1 MNEKLLLDVAVLAGE
16 IMLSSGAETYRV
28 EDTMDHI
35 LKKGQKETV
44 ESFALMTGIV
54 ATVSDKDMSQPL
66 TVMRTV
72 NRRSTNLSNIMK
84 VNDISRKYCEDKIT
98 LEEAWELLSQVNQ
111 NQYKRIF
118 YNLAMSGVA
127 AGFAMMFG
135 GTIWDVIV
143 GAIVGFLLGLIVTA
157 TKLGHF
163 NAIITDILSGAG
175 ISLATLIMG
184 YLIPDRLN
192 TDIIIISTMMSI
204 VPGVAITNAIRD
216 TLHGDYLSGSARIL
230 EAFVKAASIAL
241 GVGVGMALFTMIVG
255 GAL

>member
-175 ISLATLIMG
+175 ISLATLIIG

-241 GVGVGMALFTMIVG
+241 GVGVGMALFNMIVG

>member
-1 MNEKLLLDVAVLAGE
+1 MNDKMLLDVAVLAGE

-35 LKKGQKETV
+35 LKKGNKDTV

-54 ATVSDKDMSQPL
+54 ATVNDRSMDTPL

-84 VNDISRKYCEDKIT
+84 VNEISRRYCKDKIT
-98 LEEAWELLSQVNQ
+98 LEEAWEQLQGVNQ
-111 NQYKRIF
+111 KQYRRTF
-118 YNLAMSGVA
+118 YNLAMAGVS
-127 AGFAMMFG
+127 AGFVMMFG
-135 GTIWDVIV
+135 GTAWDVLV
-143 GAIVGFLLGLIVTA
+143 GAVVGLLLGLIVTA
-157 TKLGHF
+157 TKIGRL
-163 NAIITDILSGAG
+163 NAIIADILSGAG
-175 ISLATLIMG
+175 ISLATLLMNRLVMG
-184 YLIPDRLN
+184 VLN
-192 TDIIIISTMMSI
+192 TDIIIISSMMSI

-241 GVGVGMALFTMIVG
+241 GVGTGLTIFSMLLG
-255 GAL
+255 GGL

>member
-241 GVGVGMALFTMIVG
+241 GVGVGMALFTMIIG

>member
-35 LKKGQKETV
+35 LKKGNKESV

-54 ATVSDKDMSQPL
+54 ATVNGKDMDKPL

-84 VNDISRKYCEDKIT
+84 VNDISRRYCEDKIT
-98 LEEAWELLSQVNQ
+98 LEEAWELLTQVNQ
-111 NQYKRIF
+111 KQYRRIF
-118 YNLAMSGVA
+118 YNLAMAGVA
-127 AGFAMMFG
+127 AGFVMMFG
-135 GTIWDVIV
+135 GTIWDVFA
-143 GAIVGFLLGLIVTA
+143 GAFIGFLLGLIVTA

-175 ISLATLIMG
+175 ISLATLLLNRLVSG
-184 YLIPDRLN
+184 RLN
-192 TDIIIISTMMSI
+192 TDILIISSMMSI

-241 GVGVGMALFTMIVG
+241 GVGVGMALLNMILG
-255 GAL
+255 GAV